1 MHTEY
6 ITFFDNEGFPNS
18 GQLSRHCSR
27 HNSISRKIGSS
38 QLRKLGCHRFDLC
51 RITFHESILINFSH
65 VSLLSRVTIC
75 ANICMHII
83 IATKKINGNRELKE
97 SFNLLVIT
105 KYYIC
110 INVHIQS
117 QILLINLLKLVKY
130 IKIR

>member
-51 RITFHESILINFSH
+51 RITFHESILIIFHTCLSYPAYITRNHLCKYLYAYYYRYKKDQWKQEIERVLQF
-65 VSLLSRVTIC
+65 VSY
-75 ANICMHII
+75 N
-83 IATKKINGNRELKE
+83 
-97 SFNLLVIT
+97 
-105 KYYIC
+105 
-110 INVHIQS
+110 
-117 QILLINLLKLVKY
+117 
-130 IKIR
+130 